1 MGVVR
6 DLTMA
11 DLMQYAA
18 GKAGDQG
25 SLSPKSEGF
34 KIDKLKNEV
43 EELKIKITHLE
54 EENSLLHEQLETGG
68 KRRGQIKK
76 VEQMM
81 ADCQKQIEE
90 TRIENERLQD
100 ELDALII
107 ERDEGFRV
115 RDERIRELEAQLAAM
130 SGNQDTITV
139 RLEEELIN
147 AQQAAERL
155 REEMEKLKA
164 QLEIMRN
171 ERNKLKERLLKA
183 KQEVSQL
190 QMQLQVPSLDGSMS
204 PGGSPSKTVK
214 QLEERIKQLEASLD
228 QKNRYILNDLRRD

>member
-54 EENSLLHEQLETGG
+54 EENSLLHASLETGG

-76 VEQMM
+76 VESMM
-81 ADCQKQIEE
+81 AECQKQIEE

-100 ELDALII
+100 ELDAMIA

-115 RDERIRELEAQLAAM
+115 RDERIRELEAMLAAAEGN
-130 SGNQDTITV
+130 SGAVTADMEREIM
-139 RLEEELIN
+139 E
-147 AQQAAERL
+147 AQQKGDFM
-155 REEMEKLKA
+155 REQMEKSKA

-171 ERNKLKERLLKA
+171 ERNKLK
-183 KQEVSQL
+183 
-190 QMQLQVPSLDGSMS
+190 
-204 PGGSPSKTVK
+204 
-214 QLEERIKQLEASLD
+214 
-228 QKNRYILNDLRRD
+228 

>member
-1 MGVVR
+1 MGVR

-68 KRRGQIKK
+68 KRRGRIKK

-171 ERNKLKERLLKA
+171 EGKA
-183 KQEVSQL
+183 RGVA
-190 QMQLQVPSLDGSMS
+190 VADAAAS
-204 PGGSPSKTVK
+204 PIIGWINESWWLPSKTV
-214 QLEERIKQLEASLD
+214 
-228 QKNRYILNDLRRD
+228 

>member
-54 EENSLLHEQLETGG
+54 EENSL
-68 KRRGQIKK
+68 
-76 VEQMM
+76 
-81 ADCQKQIEE
+81 
-90 TRIENERLQD
+90 QD

-115 RDERIRELEAQLAAM
+115 RGERIRELEAQLAAM

-190 QMQLQVPSLDGSMS
+190 QMQLRVPSLDGSMS

-228 QKNRYILNDLRRD
+228 QKNRY